1 MGLFSD
7 FTDEVLGID
16 PNGGGIYNVFD
27 DVLGIDPNAGG
38 IFSLIEAVGIE
49 SDAQDVYSYVDDLL
63 GRGITS
69 NSRDYLGISI

>member
-49 SDAQDVYSYVDDLL
+49 SDAQDVYSYVDCSWRMWIVLDAEEE
-63 GRGITS
+63 GCE
-69 NSRDYLGISI
+69 